1 MSFFSFGKK
10 DDAPSSRDAYSD
22 SPRGSR
28 QTVRTERLTRRSE
41 RTDADAMMLDPT
53 LPERQRARRRLVGA
67 VALVAAAVIVLPM
80 VLDSHPK
87 PVTDDIAI
95 DIPARP
101 AAPLPKSTQA
111 GSQSDSQAGPQT
123 DTATDTLAGVAPDS
137 PPAVSNNSVAA
148 GVANPGLTPAPKPI
162 AKPDSKPAGVQT
174 QAQTPAQA
182 KAALKPAA
190 KPSPPPATAT
200 ATTAQATPAPKLSA
214 NTTAAGNVSA
224 AAAKPSTPSSPAG
237 SRFVL
242 QIGTFD
248 QDGPAQDWVGKLKN
262 AGVPAYIEH
271 RKQADGSVRTL
282 LRAGPFTDR
291 AAASAAL
298 VKVRLAGL
306 GGGNSGG
313 NSGGSSGGNSGSS
326 GNSGNT
332 SAN

>member
-101 AAPLPKSTQA
+101 AAPLPKSAQA
-111 GSQSDSQAGPQT
+111 GSQADSQAGPQT
-123 DTATDTLAGVAPDS
+123 DASTDTLAGVAPDS
-137 PPAVSNNSVAA
+137 PPAVANNSVAA

-162 AKPDSKPAGVQT
+162 AKPDSKPAGTQT
-174 QAQTPAQA
+174 QAQA

-190 KPSPPPATAT
+190 KPIAPPATAT
-200 ATTAQATPAPKLSA
+200 ATTAQASPAPKLAA
-214 NTTAAGNVSA
+214 NTTATGNVSA

-306 GGGNSGG
+306 GGGNAGG
-313 NSGGSSGGNSGSS
+313 NSSGNSGGNSGSS